1 MGRTDIVDV
10 FLSAG
15 IYGLTHHACPAL
27 AAEDHAGEQSHGITV
42 RPSAG
47 IQRKNLL
54 YGIKITLAD
63 NCFMVMFQR
72 NRWMVDHASFV
83 IAVYNGSGK
92 GGTAYTVDYARKTNR
107 AVIQIDPNTLSVL
120 PYTIVL

>member
-1 MGRTDIVDV
+1 
-10 FLSAG
+10 
-15 IYGLTHHACPAL
+15 
-27 AAEDHAGEQSHGITV
+27 
-42 RPSAG
+42 
-47 IQRKNLL
+47 
-54 YGIKITLAD
+54 
-63 NCFMVMFQR
+63 MVMFQR